1 MGARA
6 QDQLVAGAQQSLL
19 EANLLS
25 GRVADPQSFMVD
37 AFTEIVAEYGAQ
49 SAYAARDYAVADYA
63 ARGERVRPGQ
73 IDLSAPVFEQAD
85 SSGRWAVFGAG
96 DVFKGAAL
104 HRLQGA
110 LTRLVLQPYRET
122 VLNTTREHGQRTR
135 TAVARVPE
143 AGACA
148 FCRMLASRG
157 AAYGSAKSAQSTK
170 DGKRFHD
177 NCRCSTQIARIDG
190 KDLPQSVRDLER
202 EWRQF
207 SVGTDSPTL
216 QSYEKWLKEGRA
228 D

>member
-25 GRVADPQSFMVD
+25 GRVVDPQSFMVD
-37 AFTEIVAEYGAQ
+37 AFTEIVAAYGAQ
-49 SAYAARDYAVADYA
+49 SAYAARDYAIADYA

-73 IDLSAPVFEQAD
+73 IDLSAPIFQQAD

-96 DVFKGAAL
+96 DAFEGAAL
-104 HRLQGA
+104 YRLQGA

-122 VLNTTREHGQRTR
+122 VLNTTRDHGQRTR

-157 AAYGSAKSAQSTK
+157 AVYGSAESAQSTK

-190 KDLPQSVRDLER
+190 RDLPQSVRDLER
-202 EWRQF
+202 EWSRF
-207 SVGTDSPTL
+207 ADETDSLTL

-228 D
+228 S

>member
-25 GRVADPQSFMVD
+25 GRVVDPQLFMVD
-37 AFTEIVAEYGAQ
+37 AFTEIVGAYGAQ

-73 IDLSAPVFEQAD
+73 IDLSAPVFQQAD
-85 SSGRWAVFGAG
+85 STGRWAVFGAR
-96 DVFKGAAL
+96 DAFEGAAL
-104 HRLQGA
+104 YRLQGA

-122 VLNTTREHGQRTR
+122 VLNTARDHGQRTR

-157 AAYGSAKSAQSTK
+157 AAYGSAESAQSTK

-177 NCRCSTQIARIDG
+177 HCRCSTQIARIDG

-202 EWRQF
+202 EWGEF
-207 SVGTDSPTL
+207 SVETDSLTL
-216 QSYEKWLKEGRA
+216 QSYEKWLKEKRA
-228 D
+228 A

>member
-19 EANLLS
+19 EANQLA
-25 GRVADPQSFMVD
+25 GGVADSQLFMVD
-37 AFTEIVAEYGAQ
+37 AFAEIVAAYGAQ

-85 SSGRWAVFGAG
+85 RSGRWAVFGAG
-96 DVFKGAAL
+96 DVFEGSAL
-104 HRLQGA
+104 YRLQGA

-122 VLNTTREHGQRTR
+122 VLNTARDHGQRTR

-190 KDLPQSVRDLER
+190 ADLPGSVRSLQA
-202 EWRQF
+202 EWSRF
-207 SVGTDSPTL
+207 ADETDSLTL

>member
-25 GRVADPQSFMVD
+25 GRVVDPQSFMVD
-37 AFTEIVAEYGAQ
+37 AFTEIVAAYGAQ
-49 SAYAARDYAVADYA
+49 SAYAARDYAIADYA

-73 IDLSAPVFEQAD
+73 IDLSAPIFQQAD

-96 DVFKGAAL
+96 DAFEGAAL
-104 HRLQGA
+104 YRLQGA

-122 VLNTTREHGQRTR
+122 VLNTTRDHGQRTR

-157 AAYGSAKSAQSTK
+157 AAYGSAESAQSTK

-190 KDLPQSVRDLER
+190 RDLPQSVRDLER
-202 EWRQF
+202 EWGEF
-207 SVGTDSPTL
+207 SVETDSLTL
-216 QSYEKWLKEGRA
+216 QSYEKWLKEKRA
-228 D
+228 A

>member
-1 MGARA
+1 MDAALMGARA

-25 GRVADPQSFMVD
+25 GRVVDPQLFMVD
-37 AFTEIVAEYGAQ
+37 AFTEIVGAYGAQ
-49 SAYAARDYAVADYA
+49 SAYAARDYAIADYA

-73 IDLSAPVFEQAD
+73 IDLSAPAFQQAD
-85 SSGRWAVFGAG
+85 STGRWAVFGAEG
-96 DVFKGAAL
+96 GFEGEAL

-122 VLNTTREHGQRTR
+122 VLNAARDHGRYTR

-157 AAYGSAKSAQSTK
+157 AAYGSAESAQSTK

-190 KDLPQSVRDLER
+190 KDLPQSVRD
-202 EWRQF
+202 QI
-207 SVGTDSPTL
+207 
-216 QSYEKWLKEGRA
+216 GRA
-228 D
+228 HV